1 MCSAVNMKYCGV
13 SEDIAVMLPDV
24 VDRLIRTRPELF
36 GGGDDAAKAT
46 HRRRKERLVPTKKS
60 IRTEMRLE
68 RHTRMMQSRT
78 LPSAGAGTL
87 EPSSTMLRKI
97 NLRATELDPKYR
109 WPSQHKEE
117 QSTLRRKVYSP
128 APRPRAGARRPRS
141 VRAVS
146 PGGDD
151 EGKRSHS
158 PRGSPRGTRSLAGAG
173 GSSTKVTVSTAL
185 PDVDA
190 LLGSFMPKD
199 ATWANG

>member
-13 SEDIAVMLPDV
+13 GDDIAVMLPDV

-46 HRRRKERLVPTKKS
+46 HRRRRERLVPTKKS

-68 RHTRMMQSRT
+68 RHTRMIQSGT

-87 EPSSTMLRKI
+87 QPSSTMLRKI
-97 NLRATELDPKYR
+97 NLRATELDPKYQ

-128 APRPRAGARRPRS
+128 APRPH
-141 VRAVS
+141 
-146 PGGDD
+146 PGGGG

-158 PRGSPRGTRSLAGAG
+158 PRGSPRGTRSSPGAG

>member
-1 MCSAVNMKYCGV
+1 
-13 SEDIAVMLPDV
+13 
-24 VDRLIRTRPELF
+24 
-36 GGGDDAAKAT
+36 
-46 HRRRKERLVPTKKS
+46 
-60 IRTEMRLE
+60 
-68 RHTRMMQSRT
+68 MMQSRT

-158 PRGSPRGTRSLAGAG
+158 PRGSPRGALQDSVMA
-173 GSSTKVTVSTAL
+173 TKRAKGDPRAIQDKNHLCPGEAV
-185 PDVDA
+185 
-190 LLGSFMPKD
+190 F
-199 ATWANG
+199 